1 MNNLLAL
8 FILALI
14 APASFSQNPVSGR
27 ATDTVTI
34 VLTARDKSGRAVEDL
49 TQADLKLSD
58 GGKTSTFR
66 LHPRK
71 DVPNAIAVILDSS
84 VSQEEVLPTN
94 KSAAQWFL
102 TNAFRKERDLG
113 AVISFSNDLSV
124 RQTLTSEVDLLQ
136 TAIAQTKVQ
145 MPHGYQP
152 GGLIVSSGPPPK
164 RPIVGST
171 GLWDALS
178 SVSELLAQAG
188 NDYRKIIILFSDG
201 VDTSS
206 SISKN
211 DAIRSALKKDITI
224 YSIGTAPERSSDL
237 ERDSLRNLSEMTG
250 GRAYFPKKSEEF
262 ESALTQVKE
271 ELRSHYVLMFEST
284 QVPTRNH
291 RKVAVELLNPSRRK
305 EKLLLAYR
313 RGY

>member
-14 APASFSQNPVSGR
+14 APVSFSQNPVSGR
-27 ATDTVTI
+27 APETVTI
-34 VLTARDKSGRAVEDL
+34 VLTARDKSGKAIEDL
-49 TQADLKLSD
+49 TQADVKLSD
-58 GGKTSTFR
+58 GGKSTTFR
-66 LHPRK
+66 LNTQK
-71 DVPNAIAVILDSS
+71 DAPTAIAVILDSS
-84 VSQEEVLPTN
+84 VSQEVVLPIN
-94 KSAAQWFL
+94 KSAAQWFFR
-102 TNAFRKERDLG
+102 NAFRKERDLG

-124 RQTLTSEVDLLQ
+124 RQTLTNELDLLQ
-136 TAIAQTKVQ
+136 TAIAHTKVQ
-145 MPHGYQP
+145 LPHGYQP

-164 RPIVGST
+164 RPIAGST

-178 SVSELLAQAG
+178 SVSKILAQAG
-188 NDYRKIIILFSDG
+188 NDYRKAIILFSDG

-211 DAIRSALKKDITI
+211 DAIRSALKNDIAI
-224 YSIGTAPERSSDL
+224 YSIGTAPEESSDL

-284 QVPTRNH
+284 QGPAENY
-291 RKVAVELLNPSRRK
+291 RKVAVELLNPDRRK